1 MSGQKT
7 KPEATSVGDFIDAL
21 PDEDKREDS
30 RTLVSLLEEISDE
43 PPVMWGPSMI
53 GFGSYDYKY
62 ESGHSGTY
70 FLIGFSPRAKE
81 FSLYGF
87 TMFDG
92 ADKLLAR
99 LGKHRTGKG
108 CLYVKRL
115 SDIDP
120 EVLRELATR
129 AVDHMCTTNHI
140 HSP

>member
-21 PDEDKREDS
+21 ADEGKREDS
-30 RTLVSLLEEISDE
+30 RTLVSLLEEVSGE
-43 PPVMWGPSMI
+43 PPVMWGPSMV

-70 FLIGFSPRAKE
+70 FLIGFSPRSKE

-92 ADKLLAR
+92 ADDLLAR
-99 LGKHRTGKG
+99 LGKHRTGKS
-108 CLYVKRL
+108 CLYIKGLAAV
-115 SDIDP
+115 DAD
-120 EVLRELATR
+120 VLREMAVR
-129 AVDHMCTTNHI
+129 ALEHMRTTNHI
-140 HSP
+140 HD